1 MWPRERCMLRV
12 GMKNST
18 LTYEEVEAHG
28 TSTGIVV
35 LPRWPADEQ
44 MEALLCEGGRL
55 VWATW

>member
-1 MWPRERCMLRV
+1 MLRV